1 MTNLLVIL
9 SLVLITA
16 VVLVLVGYL
25 LGIIFTLW
33 SAGTYLKQLAGGLE
47 AVRTNTAPLPED
59 IPVINGA
66 LKKLLTGLLHV
77 NGNLAAIVDVASK
90 KQS

>member
-9 SLVLITA
+9 SLALITA

-25 LGIIFTLW
+25 LGIIAALW
-33 SAGTYLKQLAGGLE
+33 GAGTYLKKLAGGLE
-47 AVRTNTAPLPED
+47 AVRANTSPLPED

-66 LKKLLTGLLHV
+66 LKKLLTGLLEV

-90 KQS
+90 KQ